1 MRLDPRAAARAP
13 VRDPVLFEEVVK
25 QAFGT
30 RRKMLR
36 RALEAGFGAE
46 VVVRALTAAGIDGTL
61 RAERLSVEDFARL
74 SDALESA
81 RAAR

>member
-1 MRLDPRAAARAP
+1 
-13 VRDPVLFEEVVK
+13 VVK

-46 VVVRALTAAGIDGTL
+46 AVARALAAAAIDGAL

-74 SDALESA
+74 SDALELQRRA
-81 RAAR
+81 R